1 MSRTWE
7 QLVEAGSRAVDA
19 CGRAVTAFQWE
30 LGDLDCEVE
39 TAYGAD
45 SVARYAAEVGVEH
58 AALLSYGRVA
68 KAYRR
73 YERSP
78 YLSWS
83 GHQILV
89 AQADRAQLVGQLTT
103 VREASQIAAA
113 RRTGNERAAADGPV
127 TADDGDLAS
136 EVLLHS
142 TAGESAGRQ
151 LEESPARLR
160 AILDALPDATAVLDS
175 SGVIVSV
182 NHTWRMFAV
191 DNGGRPERTGIGVNY
206 LDVCTTAAAN
216 GCHDG
221 YLAAEGLR
229 AVLAGS
235 TVQSELEYPCPSPA
249 VNRWFLLRITPLAG
263 HTLGAVVSHV
273 NITRRVMAEQLLA
286 HRATH
291 DPLTGLANRSLLTEQ
306 LNAALAQRPGRPE
319 AGQVGVLFLDV
330 DNFKQLNDTYG
341 HGAGDEAL
349 LIIGHRLRAAVRSDH
364 FVARLGGD
372 EFAIIAP
379 RIDAQGLDALA
390 GRLHSA
396 LSEPHLIH
404 GQTIRILVSIGIHH
418 AAAGE
423 PADEALRNADRAMYI
438 AKRRNRQPAGEPGPG
453 QPPARAVTDE

>member
-19 CGRAVTAFQWE
+19 CGRAVTAFEWE

-68 KAYRR
+68 RAYRR
-73 YERSP
+73 WERSP
-78 YLSWS
+78 
-83 GHQILV
+83 
-89 AQADRAQLVGQLTT
+89 
-103 VREASQIAAA
+103 
-113 RRTGNERAAADGPV
+113 DGPLTV
-127 TADDGDLAS
+127 DDGDLAS
-136 EVLLHS
+136 EDLRYN
-142 TAGESAGRQ
+142 TAGESTARQ

-216 GCHDG
+216 GCHDA
-221 YLAAEGLR
+221 YLAAGGLR

-263 HTLGAVVSHV
+263 DTLGAVVSHV

-286 HRATH
+286 HQATH

-306 LNAALAQRPGRPE
+306 LNAALAHRPGRPE

-349 LIIGHRLRAAVRSDH
+349 LTIAHRLRAAVRSDH
-364 FVARLGGD
+364 IVARLGGD

-396 LSEPHLIH
+396 LGEPHLIH
-404 GQTIRILVSIGIHH
+404 GRTIRILVSIGIHH

-423 PADEALRNADRAMYI
+423 PAAEALRNADRAMYV
-438 AKRRNRQPAGEPGPG
+438 AKRRNRQPAGEAGPG
-453 QPPARAVTDE
+453 QPGSCASPEA

>member
-7 QLVEAGSRAVDA
+7 QLVEAGSRAVGE

-68 KAYRR
+68 KGYRR

-83 GHQILV
+83 GHQILA
-89 AQADRAQLVGQLTT
+89 AQADRAQLVGQVTT
-103 VREASQIAAA
+103 VREARRIAAA
-113 RRTGNERAAADGPV
+113 RRTGNERAAADRPAA
-127 TADDGDLAS
+127 ADDGDLAS
-136 EVLLHS
+136 EVPRYD

-151 LEESPARLR
+151 REESPARLR

-191 DNGGRPERTGIGVNY
+191 DNGGQPEQTGIGVNY

-216 GCHDG
+216 GCHDA

-263 HTLGAVVSHV
+263 HTLGAVASHV

-286 HRATH
+286 HQATH

-306 LNAALAQRPGRPE
+306 LNAALAHRPGRPE

-349 LIIGHRLRAAVRSDH
+349 LIIAHRLRAAVRSDH
-364 FVARLGGD
+364 TVARLGGD

-396 LSEPHLIH
+396 LGEPLLIH
-404 GQTIRILVSIGIHH
+404 GRTIRVLVSIGIHH

-438 AKRRNRQPAGEPGPG
+438 AKRRSRLPAGEPGPASRPSEG
-453 QPPARAVTDE
+453 VTDE